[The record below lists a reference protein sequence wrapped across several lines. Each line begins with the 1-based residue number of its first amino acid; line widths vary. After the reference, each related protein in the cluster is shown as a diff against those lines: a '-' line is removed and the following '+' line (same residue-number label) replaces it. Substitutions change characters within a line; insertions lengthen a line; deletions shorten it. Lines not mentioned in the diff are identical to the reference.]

1 MADVFERIRENFA
14 SGAGGAQ
21 PAVGRDRPNVMTR
34 YMGGHNRDNHPYV
47 SGYWQLVL
55 DPPAA
60 IFDSDAADATTWWHC
75 TAEGFTPPTRTLNKA
90 DVPGQGGLGS
100 SFVTGQTLTRTFT
113 VTYREY
119 QELPIFNIFQ
129 LWCSVIDP
137 YTGVSELDGEMW
149 VPKSYKG
156 SAMAILT
163 KPTISQEATPLQPY
177 DIEEVFYFH
186 GVFPEAPPYDTLGTD
201 IATNDVVQHSITFSF
216 DGWPLTRK
224 DPDVVEQAIAIL
236 EGNIY
241 FDDTYMKYL
250 QDVKGIAAVSGA
262 EAA

>member
-1 MADVFERIRENFA
+1 MDVFERLRETF
-14 SGAGGAQ
+14 SLGSAGTQ
-21 PAVGRDRPNVMTR
+21 KSVGRDRPNVLTR

-47 SGYWQLVL
+47 SGYWHFIL
-55 DPPAA
+55 DPPHQ
-60 IFDSDAADATTWWHC
+60 IFRDQREEATTWWHC

-113 VTYREY
+113 VTFREY
-119 QELPIFNIFQ
+119 QELPIFNILQ

-137 YTGVSELDGEMW
+137 YTGVSELSGDLW

-156 SAMAILT
+156 SAMAVLT
-163 KPTISQEATPLQPY
+163 KPSISVEGQAITPLE
-177 DIEEVFYFH
+177 IENVFFFH

-216 DGWPLTRK
+216 DGWPLTRE
-224 DPDVVEQAIAIL
+224 DSGVVDQAVSVL
-236 EGNIY
+236 NGNKY
-241 FDDTYMKYL
+241 VDHTYNKYL
-250 QDVKGIAAVSGA
+250 QDVSGLA
-262 EAA
+262 SVDQI